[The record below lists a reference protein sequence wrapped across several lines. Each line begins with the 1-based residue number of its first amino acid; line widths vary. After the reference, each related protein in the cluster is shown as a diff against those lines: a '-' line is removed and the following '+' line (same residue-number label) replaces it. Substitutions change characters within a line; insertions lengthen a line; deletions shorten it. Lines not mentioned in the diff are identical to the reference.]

1 MQHRKTSD
9 KCRIY
14 RPQYPC
20 NCLPVLLQYAAGMEG
35 KKVLTG
41 CFGGYRIVS
50 VMVQHDERRCIGGL
64 WRLNTPTNKSPI
76 ERLFYCLN
84 YGSL

>member
-1 MQHRKTSD
+1 MLICCIGW
-9 KCRIY
+9 CR
-14 RPQYPC
+14 
-20 NCLPVLLQYAAGMEG
+20 L
-35 KKVLTG
+35 
-41 CFGGYRIVS
+41 VS